1 MAREANRLTAL
12 KVARAKGPALPRD
25 GGGLYLQVT
34 GSGAKSWVLRYM
46 LNHRQ
51 REMGLGP
58 LSLISLADARTRA
71 VEAKRLCL
79 DGIDPIDHRQAE
91 RAARSAAAAK
101 AITFG
106 ECCGG
111 YVTDHEK
118 GWSAV
123 HRQSWV
129 NSIRDYAAPVLGKLP
144 VHLVDTA
151 LVLKVLKPLWTTKHV
166 TASRVRARIESA
178 LDWATAHHYRQGPNP
193 AAWKNHLALILDKTT
208 NIHLVESSI
217 TGRCPTRKSASS
229 LPGSAIVMIEMR
241 DASSC

>member
-1 MAREANRLTAL
+1 
-12 KVARAKGPALPRD
+12 
-25 GGGLYLQVT
+25 VT
-34 GSGAKSWVLRYM
+34 
-46 LNHRQ
+46 Q
-51 REMGLGP
+51 
-58 LSLISLADARTRA
+58 
-71 VEAKRLCL
+71 
-79 DGIDPIDHRQAE
+79 
-91 RAARSAAAAK
+91 
-101 AITFG
+101 
-106 ECCGG
+106 
-111 YVTDHEK
+111 K

-123 HRQSWV
+123 HRQSWI
-129 NSIRDYAAPVLGKLP
+129 NSIRDHAAP

-166 TASRVRARIESA
+166 TASRLRTRIESA